1 MIRGGMAV
9 GKVRKIM
16 QSISAGS
23 MTLALMLVGYSEN
36 VWMAIAIMSVGNA
49 LGGFAIGGFAVN
61 HMDVAPRHAGTVMG
75 ITNTFATI
83 PGIIGVYAAGAI
95 LELTNSWILVFQIA
109 AGVTFFG
116 LLFFLAFASS
126 EREFD

>member
-1 MIRGGMAV
+1 
-9 GKVRKIM
+9 
-16 QSISAGS
+16 
-23 MTLALMLVGYSEN
+23 
-36 VWMAIAIMSVGNA
+36 
-49 LGGFAIGGFAVN
+49 
-61 HMDVAPRHAGTVMG
+61 MG

-83 PGIIGVYAAGAI
+83 PVIIGDYAAGAI
-95 LELTNSWILVFQIA
+95 LEATGSWLLVFQIA